1 MQNLFSN
8 SKDLAQKIDNR
19 YVLQYKS
26 PVYTS
31 KDLDE
36 YYEMPFKRDSTLP
49 HLHGFEFSVVTHRG
63 CIGDCSFCSLSLTAG
78 NKIVSRSE
86 GSIMRELEYI
96 SKLPNFK
103 GIIDDFG
110 GPSANMYGMDCHK
123 CENKCLGCRNLDR
136 SNKRLVALL
145 RKARKVPG
153 IKKIMVRSGV
163 RFDLATDEYLD
174 ELKNHTSGKLKIA
187 PEHVNKRVLQL
198 MNKDHGDLKTFM
210 KRCKDRGIRLSYY
223 LMLAH
228 PGCGMPEAKELRNAK
243 LDTESV
249 QVFTPTPMTVSTCM
263 YYTRLDPKTKK
274 KVYVPYS
281 YKEKKEQKRLFFGK

>member
-1 MQNLFSN
+1 
-8 SKDLAQKIDNR
+8 
-19 YVLQYKS
+19 
-26 PVYTS
+26 
-31 KDLDE
+31 
-36 YYEMPFKRDSTLP
+36 
-49 HLHGFEFSVVTHRG
+49 
-63 CIGDCSFCSLSLTAG
+63 
-78 NKIVSRSE
+78 
-86 GSIMRELEYI
+86 
-96 SKLPNFK
+96 
-103 GIIDDFG
+103 
-110 GPSANMYGMDCHK
+110 MDCHK